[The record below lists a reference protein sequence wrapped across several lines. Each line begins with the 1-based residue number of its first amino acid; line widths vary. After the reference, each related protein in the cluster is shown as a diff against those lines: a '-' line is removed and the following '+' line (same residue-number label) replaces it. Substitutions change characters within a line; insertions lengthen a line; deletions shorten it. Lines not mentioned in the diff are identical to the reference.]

1 MKFPAHSFGV
11 AALIALAC
19 CASGTVLAGRPLA
32 VDDANV
38 NDVNAG
44 HVETYY
50 QRQPGSSN
58 TWTIA
63 PAYGIAEGVEIAASF
78 NRDNTADVNTTGL
91 QVKFRFT
98 DSQKV
103 GCNFGGTLGATQANP
118 GTGNAPFVNMLATC
132 NSDAGS
138 IHFNLGAVR
147 SPGGPTL
154 GTWGVALE
162 REFGDVT
169 AHVEAFGMENSQ
181 PTVQLGLR
189 TMVTKSIQLDG
200 TVGRAND
207 ESIYSVGLKFLF

>member
-1 MKFPAHSFGV
+1 MKSPAHSFTV
-11 AALIALAC
+11 ASLITLAC
-19 CASGTVLAGRPLA
+19 CASGGAFAGRPLA

-38 NDVNAG
+38 NDVHAG
-44 HVETYY
+44 HVETYF

-63 PAYGIAEGVEIAASF
+63 PAYGIAEGVEIGASF
-78 NRDNTADVNTTGL
+78 NRDNTGDVNTTGL

-98 DSQKV
+98 ESQKV
-103 GCNFGGTLGATQANP
+103 GCNFGGTVGASQANP
-118 GTGNAPFVNMLATC
+118 GDGNVPFVTLLATC

-138 IHFNLGAVR
+138 VHFNVGAVR
-147 SPGGPTL
+147 SPGAPTL

-162 REFGDVT
+162 REFGEVT
-169 AHVEAFGMENSQ
+169 AHIEAFGMENSQ
-181 PTVQLGLR
+181 PTFQMGLR

-200 TVGRAND
+200 TVGRTND